1 MSMSLPLVTS
11 LQCSP
16 HNPISKN
23 VYKAGEVTSAWFKP
37 RDSLFH
43 ISVKAIP
50 VCGERQGLANNRIVA
65 ERKEVT

>member
-1 MSMSLPLVTS
+1 MSLPLVTS

-37 RDSLFH
+37 RDSLLH
-43 ISVKAIP
+43 ISVEEIP
-50 VCGERQGLANNRIVA
+50 ICGEGQGLANNRTVP